1 MSYAVVDAPG
11 QDDAAQTASGDIRHL
26 SAGQLR
32 MLGMARVAY
41 MSGLR
46 AGDGTVEYAIHGAD
60 GGTVAIVD
68 DLEVALDLVERLGVT
83 LVPVH

>member
-1 MSYAVVDAPG
+1 MSYAMTDAG
-11 QDDAAQTASGDIRHL
+11 QGDMGQTPSGDMRQL
-26 SAGQLR
+26 TTGQLR

-41 MSGLR
+41 LSGMR

-60 GGTVAIVD
+60 GGTVAILE

>member
-1 MSYAVVDAPG
+1 
-11 QDDAAQTASGDIRHL
+11 
-26 SAGQLR
+26 

>member
-1 MSYAVVDAPG
+1 MSYAMIDAAG
-11 QDDAAQTASGDIRHL
+11 QDDAAQAVSGDIRQL
-26 SAGQLR
+26 TAGQLR

-41 MSGLR
+41 LTGLR

-60 GGTVAIVD
+60 GGTVAILD
-68 DLEVALDLVERLGVT
+68 DLEVALDLVERLGVS